1 MGALLMTGTSDV
13 VVARI
18 GKPHGLKGEVTVR
31 VHTDAPDD
39 RFVLGTT
46 FVTDP
51 ASNGPLTLRT
61 HRVHN
66 GIHLLSFEQAADRT
80 AAEALRGTRLLVSA
94 DDTEEDDAW
103 YAEDL
108 VGLDV
113 VDPDGHQLGTVV
125 ELHDRPVQDLLEVR
139 LTNGRTG
146 YVPFVE
152 QIVPVVDVE
161 AGHVVVD
168 APPGLFDLTES

>member
-1 MGALLMTGTSDV
+1 MTGVGDV
-13 VVARI
+13 VIARI

-31 VHTDAPDD
+31 VHTDVPDE
-39 RFVLGTT
+39 RFTVGAT
-46 FVTDP
+46 FGTDP
-51 ASNGPLTLRT
+51 AANGPLTLRT
-61 HRVHN
+61 HRIHN
-66 GIHLLSFEQAADRT
+66 GVHLLSFDGAADRT

-94 DDTEEDDAW
+94 DQTEEDDAW

-108 VGLDV
+108 VDLEV
-113 VDPDGHQLGTVV
+113 VDPDGHVLGVVV

-139 LTNGRTG
+139 LTDGRIG

-152 QIVPVVDVE
+152 QIVPTVDVD
-161 AGHVVVD
+161 AGRVVVD

>member
-1 MGALLMTGTSDV
+1 MKTETDDV

-31 VHTDAPDD
+31 LHTDAPDD
-39 RFVLGTT
+39 RFVVGTA
-46 FVTDP
+46 FATDP
-51 ASNGPLTLRT
+51 AATGPLTLRT

-66 GIHLLSFEQAADRT
+66 GIHLLSFEEATDRT
-80 AAEALRGTRLLVSA
+80 AAEALRGTRLLMSA
-94 DDTEEDDAW
+94 DETEEDDAW

-113 VDPDGHQLGTVV
+113 VDPDGHPLGTVV

-152 QIVPVVDVE
+152 QIVPVVDLG
-161 AGHVVVD
+161 AGQIVVD